1 MADTYQQ
8 TPFRNEF
15 CKAEQFTPQPP
26 KVLKHAI
33 CSLKDLLHV
42 HVHIISYSASTCI
55 KVFKGARVDW
65 CSGESIH
72 LPPVLPGFNFI
83 SSVNAV
89 NGLNRGYYMVAR
101 RYEFYFRVAKHI
113 LRTSAASK

>member
-33 CSLKDLLHV
+33 CSLKDLLYV

-55 KVFKGARVDW
+55 KIFKGARVDW

-72 LPPVLPGFNFI
+72 LPPVLPGFNFT
-83 SSVNAV
+83 SSVDAV
-89 NGLNRGYYMVAR
+89 YGLKYIIVLGSLPNLGSFFLVYPGFFQAW
-101 RYEFYFRVAKHI
+101 AK
-113 LRTSAASK
+113 